1 VTDRG
6 VADFNRNGKNDY
18 ALFKPSTYQT
28 AIYYL
33 SGTAYV
39 SSAFGPTIGSGYE
52 LKGSADVNGDGKP
65 DYALY
70 NARTRQTALYYLNND
85 VYAGSAYGPIVPAG
99 WNLPLP

>member
-18 ALFKPSTYQT
+18 ALFNPNTRQT

-33 SGTAYV
+33 LGTAYV
-39 SSAFGPTIGSGYE
+39 SSAYGPTIGSGYE
-52 LKGSADVNGDGKP
+52 LIGTADFNGNGNP

-70 NARTRQTALYYLNND
+70 KASTRQTALYYLEQ
-85 VYAGSAYGPIVPAG
+85 
-99 WNLPLP
+99 